1 MKPNAGSSPSSSKTP
16 DLIPSEPPKPFDP
29 KRVYSALVFVPLFYL
44 LTRHLPPI
52 FFFILITVVSC
63 LAMWEFYSLT
73 FVDEH
78 HRQPSLV
85 GLFCGGIILV
95 SLQWPALMGF
105 QTTCITIL
113 AVLIAY
119 QVWMAP
125 SPSFGNIPM
134 LLFGVF
140 YISLTFGHFL
150 RIRTLPDGPFLI
162 FFVLLVTWGGDAAA
176 YFVGRGFGS
185 RPLAPILSP
194 KKTIEGLVGGVI
206 GATLIAWMASLWF
219 LPTFTVADCVIL
231 GIALTLLGT
240 VGDLSESAF
249 KRQAGAKDSG
259 SLIPGHGGFLDRIDS
274 LLLTVPTFYY
284 YMVIIKNST
293 ALSSL

>member
-1 MKPNAGSSPSSSKTP
+1 MKHNAGSSPLSSKTP
-16 DLIPSEPPKPFDP
+16 DLIPSEPSKRFDP

-52 FFFILITVVSC
+52 FFFFLITVVSC
-63 LAMWEFYSLT
+63 LAIWEFYGLT
-73 FVDEH
+73 LVDEH
-78 HRQPSLV
+78 RQQPSLV
-85 GLFCGGIILV
+85 GLFCGGILLL
-95 SLQWPALMGF
+95 SLQWPALIGF

-119 QVWMAP
+119 QVWIAP

-134 LLFGVF
+134 LLFGVL
-140 YISLTFGHFL
+140 YISLTLGHFL
-150 RIRTLPDGPFLI
+150 MIRKLPDGPFLI

-176 YFVGRGFGS
+176 YFVGKSFGS

-206 GATLIAWMASLWF
+206 GATLIAWLASLWF

-240 VGDLSESAF
+240 IGDLSESAF

-274 LLLTVPTFYY
+274 LLLTVPSFYY
-284 YMVIIKNST
+284 YMVIIKD
-293 ALSSL
+293 AVVLPK

>member
-1 MKPNAGSSPSSSKTP
+1 MKPDVGSSPSSSKTP
-16 DLIPSEPPKPFDP
+16 DLIPSEPPKRFDP

-52 FFFILITVVSC
+52 FFFFLITAVSG
-63 LAMWEFYSLT
+63 LAIWEFYGLT
-73 FVDEH
+73 LVDEH
-78 HRQPSLV
+78 RQQPSLV
-85 GLFCGGIILV
+85 GLFCGGILLL
-95 SLQWPALMGF
+95 SLQWPALIGF
-105 QTTCITIL
+105 QTTCMTIL
-113 AVLIAY
+113 AALIAY

-125 SPSFGNIPM
+125 SPSFGNIPI
-134 LLFGVF
+134 LLFGVL
-140 YISLTFGHFL
+140 YISLTLGHFL
-150 RIRTLPDGPFLI
+150 MVRKLPDGPFLI

-176 YFVGRGFGS
+176 YFVGKSFGS
-185 RPLAPILSP
+185 RRLAPILSP
-194 KKTIEGLVGGVI
+194 QKTIEGLVGGLI
-206 GATLIAWMASLWF
+206 GATIIAWMASLWF

-240 VGDLSESAF
+240 IGDLSESAF

-284 YMVIIKNST
+284 YMVVIKGSV
-293 ALSSL
+293 ALS

>member
-1 MKPNAGSSPSSSKTP
+1 MKPEVGSSPITP
-16 DLIPSEPPKPFDP
+16 ETPPLTPKAPPPRFDP
-29 KRVYSALVFVPLFYL
+29 KRIYSALVFIPLFYV

-52 FFFILITVVSC
+52 FFFFLIAAVSC
-63 LAMWEFYSLT
+63 LAMWEFFGLT
-73 FVDEH
+73 LSSQD
-78 HRQPSLV
+78 RQQASII
-85 GLFCGGIILV
+85 GLFGGGIMLL
-95 SLQWPALMGF
+95 SLQWPNLLGFHTAL
-105 QTTCITIL
+105 IAIL
-113 AVLIAY
+113 AVLIAF
-119 QVWMAP
+119 QVGIAP
-125 SPSFGNIPM
+125 SPSHGNIPM

-140 YISLTFGHFL
+140 YISFTLGHFL
-150 RIRTLPDGPFLI
+150 TIRTLSDGPFLI

-176 YFVGRGFGS
+176 YFVGKSFGS

-206 GATLIAWMASLWF
+206 GAILIAWLASLWF
-219 LPTFTVADCVIL
+219 LPIFTLVDGLIL
-231 GIALTLLGT
+231 GIVLTLLGT

-284 YMVIIKNST
+284 YMVLVKGAEAFS
-293 ALSSL
+293 

>member
-1 MKPNAGSSPSSSKTP
+1 MKHNAGSSPLSSKTP
-16 DLIPSEPPKPFDP
+16 DLIPSEPSKRFDP

-52 FFFILITVVSC
+52 FFFFLITVVSC
-63 LAMWEFYSLT
+63 LAMWEFYGLT
-73 FVDEH
+73 LEDENH
-78 HRQPSLV
+78 QQPSLV
-85 GLFCGGIILV
+85 GIFCGGILLL
-95 SLQWPALMGF
+95 SLQWPALIGF

-125 SPSFGNIPM
+125 SPSFGNIPI
-134 LLFGVF
+134 LLFGVL
-140 YISLTFGHFL
+140 YISLTLGHFL
-150 RIRTLPDGPFLI
+150 MVRKLPDGPFLI

-176 YFVGRGFGS
+176 YFVGKSFGS

-194 KKTIEGLVGGVI
+194 KKTIEGLVGGLI
-206 GATLIAWMASLWF
+206 GAMLIAWMVSLWF

-240 VGDLSESAF
+240 IGDLSESAF

-274 LLLTVPTFYY
+274 LLLTVPSFYY
-284 YMVIIKNST
+284 YMVIIKD
-293 ALSSL
+293 AVVLPK